1 MQNKFVCAEIQITHS
16 LHYYT
21 LPNMGQSLI
30 EAEVPSIGNRVLLVE
45 NINDYKKQW
54 LIMELE

>member
-45 NINDYKKQW
+45 NINDYKKQ
-54 LIMELE
+54 